1 MTTGMPTID
10 LTQPHDTCVRCGKPT
25 PLGVA
30 LCDED
35 NPAALKG
42 PSTTQVHGTIVVG
55 IGIGFLILAF
65 VANWA
70 LGSIGPFPVEVLGAV
85 GLADGGADIVS
96 PSPTRAQPTSR
107 PAGSRAASAH
117 RRLVFRTTPI
127 EVGGTVKVAR
137 GPPRGRDPPGRRPPL
152 VHYSEPRRRTPMTT
166 EHAAELALAIEA
178 AGCRR
183 HPTRRYE
190 RLERIVHRAPR
201 T

>member
-1 MTTGMPTID
+1 MTTGVPTID
-10 LTQPHDTCVRCGKPT
+10 LTKPHDACVRCGKPT

-85 GLADGGADIVS
+85 GLADGGADIVFAVTNSGSS
-96 PSPTRAQPTSR
+96 PNIATCRIT
-107 PAGSRAASAH
+107 GAASAH
-117 RRLVFRTTPI
+117 QPTRSS
-127 EVGGTVKVAR
+127 
-137 GPPRGRDPPGRRPPL
+137 GPPRSRREGPSRSRAPSRRRDPRSALGRERLL
-152 VHYSEPRRRTPMTT
+152 VHCS
-166 EHAAELALAIEA
+166 
-178 AGCRR
+178 
-183 HPTRRYE
+183 
-190 RLERIVHRAPR
+190 
-201 T
+201 

>member
-1 MTTGMPTID
+1 MTTGVPTID
-10 LTQPHDTCVRCGKPT
+10 LTKPHDTCVRCGKPT

-85 GLADGGADIVS
+85 GLADGGADIVFAVTNSGSS
-96 PSPTRAQPTSR
+96 PNIATCRITRGGVST
-107 PAGSRAASAH
+107 PADP
-117 RRLVFRTTPI
+117 VFRTASI
-127 EVGGTVKVAR
+127 EAGGTIQVAR
-137 GPPRGRDPPGRRPPL
+137 TVPPPGPDDPPWVAARLL
-152 VHYSEPRRRTPMTT
+152 VHCS
-166 EHAAELALAIEA
+166 
-178 AGCRR
+178 
-183 HPTRRYE
+183 
-190 RLERIVHRAPR
+190 
-201 T
+201 